1 MSKLYPMLSYLIFTL
16 AANLGC
22 SLLLYLAQSDD
33 GVAAAS
39 ATLPLIVIILVGGL
53 FTGVTYHLRQRLAA
67 RGLLSGTIAAALVM
81 NGGVSSLLTL
91 FAGASPL
98 FFLAPLT
105 ATLLSEFYA
114 RFLQEDAAM
123 LAAMTVYILCTLLA
137 NFTFDTFIPL
147 PLFGLLSVGTLFFGV
162 TFTQRDRVHR
172 YGRTQVYLMILVA
185 AVTNMLLSF
194 YLGIPLRFLL
204 AGFLAIV
211 LAEAAD
217 TEVYQRFI
225 SRRWLTRVAT
235 SNAIS
240 IPIDSVTFTLIA
252 FAGTLS
258 VAAMGEI
265 VFADILAKTVIGLL
279 AAAQLLR
286 KRGENESQEG
296 VDSTLPSL
304 T

>member
-1 MSKLYPMLSYLIFTL
+1 MLKARSIFGYLIFTL

-22 SLLLYLAQSDD
+22 SALLYLAQSDD

-39 ATLPLIVIILVGGL
+39 ATLPLIVVVFMGGL
-53 FTGVTYHLRQRLAA
+53 FTGALYHLRQRLKE
-67 RGLLSGTIAAALVM
+67 GGWLPGTLLAAL
-81 NGGVSSLLTL
+81 GVNAVASSLTFLAL
-91 FAGASPL
+91 GASPL

-105 ATLLSEFYA
+105 AILVSELYA
-114 RFLQEDAAM
+114 RFLPDDAAM

-172 YGRTQVYLMILVA
+172 YGRTQVYLMIFVA
-185 AVTNMLLSF
+185 ALTNMLLSF

-225 SRRWLTRVAT
+225 SRRWLMRVAT
-235 SNAIS
+235 SNAVS

-258 VAAMGEI
+258 LAAMGEI
-265 VFADILAKTVIGLL
+265 IFADILAKTVIGLL
-279 AAAQLLR
+279 AAMQLVR
-286 KRGENESQEG
+286 RGGNN
-296 VDSTLPSL
+296 PSL
-304 T
+304 ANAQA

>member
-1 MSKLYPMLSYLIFTL
+1 MLKARPIFGYLISTL

-22 SLLLYLAQSDD
+22 SILLYLAQSDD

-39 ATLPLIVIILVGGL
+39 ATLPLIVVIFMGGL
-53 FTGVTYHLRQRLAA
+53 FTGALYHLRQRLKE
-67 RGLLSGTIAAALVM
+67 RGWLPGTLLAALGV
-81 NGGVSSLLTL
+81 NAVVSSLTFLAL
-91 FAGASPL
+91 GASPL

-105 ATLLSEFYA
+105 AILMSELYA
-114 RFLQEDAAM
+114 RFLPDDAAM

-172 YGRTQVYLMILVA
+172 YGRTQVYTMIFVA
-185 AVTNMLLSF
+185 ALTNMLLSF

-225 SRRWLTRVAT
+225 SRRWLMRVAT
-235 SNAIS
+235 SNAVS

-258 VAAMGEI
+258 LAAMGEI
-265 VFADILAKTVIGLL
+265 IFADILAKTVIGLL
-279 AAAQLLR
+279 AAVRLVR
-286 KRGENESQEG
+286 RDRHTS
-296 VDSTLPSL
+296 SL
-304 T
+304 ANAT